1 MTGLV
6 RDTGAEGKVSCE
18 NHVIH
23 ALGGA
28 TWSYLGIYINLPIVG
43 SAYSVVLIEVGDG
56 ASMAST
62 RSKKPLSSP
71 NCRFNSLRSSL
82 VPETFTWIPYVPGK
96 VSKSADV
103 IQVTLT
109 PLSSSPLPVRFPALG
124 VGSHISTS
132 DTSFP
137 LPRLSI

>member
-1 MTGLV
+1 MEDGSFPCSTGRVAIVSNNCVGCLGGHLVKLAAENMTGLV

-56 ASMAST
+56 EHGLALLLHLKST
-62 RSKKPLSSP
+62 
-71 NCRFNSLRSSL
+71 
-82 VPETFTWIPYVPGK
+82 
-96 VSKSADV
+96 
-103 IQVTLT
+103 
-109 PLSSSPLPVRFPALG
+109 
-124 VGSHISTS
+124 
-132 DTSFP
+132 
-137 LPRLSI
+137 